1 MSNMPVFNSY
11 TLADPRSNEV
21 WRVTQPT
28 ETHPGHTTELNEE
41 GEVVEVG
48 NRVHISQEAFDR
60 YRDYT
65 ESLQAASANNSLLN
79 VSGGGDPNALDE
91 DASKALLDS
100 LNEDPLSKVFRE
112 IGERFQTMDEATVE
126 LRDTTQALE
135 QTYDS
140 LMARINLHRP
150 DLADKPFGF
159 SVNAEGRI
167 VLLDTDSL
175 NAEQIDY
182 LEQALNGS
190 STLVRQAL
198 DVANAHI
205 ALTDA
210 EWWNKG
216 IVLNRDNYANTIDL
230 GADLSYRREAKALPR
245 GTDYI
250 PSAPVNVQDY
260 WRQQLT
266 DKGEKAPGSGSTIHP

>member
-100 LNEDPLSKVFRE
+100 LNEDL
-112 IGERFQTMDEATVE
+112 
-126 LRDTTQALE
+126 
-135 QTYDS
+135 
-140 LMARINLHRP
+140 
-150 DLADKPFGF
+150 
-159 SVNAEGRI
+159 
-167 VLLDTDSL
+167 
-175 NAEQIDY
+175 
-182 LEQALNGS
+182 
-190 STLVRQAL
+190 
-198 DVANAHI
+198 
-205 ALTDA
+205 
-210 EWWNKG
+210 
-216 IVLNRDNYANTIDL
+216 
-230 GADLSYRREAKALPR
+230 
-245 GTDYI
+245 
-250 PSAPVNVQDY
+250 
-260 WRQQLT
+260 
-266 DKGEKAPGSGSTIHP
+266 

>member
-175 NAEQIDY
+175 NAEHIDY

-190 STLVRQAL
+190 STLVRQAQ